1 MVEHP
6 NARIARRLWEAT
18 SEGDANAIREILAP
32 DVRWCSYD
40 SGSLSGELE
49 GSDAVV
55 DLLARSGEI
64 VDDLCSTLVDIY
76 ASERGAVLHYK
87 VVARRGGE
95 ELEMEILLV
104 ERTEAGRIVEVFTVP
119 RDAER
124 NTRFWQNH

>member
-64 VDDLCSTLVDIY
+64 VDDL
-76 ASERGAVLHYK
+76 AQ
-87 VVARRGGE
+87 RGGE

-104 ERTEAGRIVEVFTVP
+104 QRTQAGRIVEVFTVP
-119 RDAER
+119 RDAQR
-124 NTRFWQNH
+124 NIRFWQNH